1 MEVLYNQQMD
11 IIKSE
16 KKQRV
21 IFLDGLQ
28 FGDLLNDANFIDAG
42 PGTGAWRSPTTNF
55 IDLQQHNN
63 YKRISAVE
71 FDNSLVAL
79 MDFGSLDCIKGLSLS
94 SGVE

>member
-1 MEVLYNQQMD
+1 MD
-11 IIKSE
+11 AIKSE

-42 PGTGAWRSPTTNF
+42 PGTGAWRSPTIKTNF
-55 IDLQQHNN
+55 ADLQHND

-79 MDFGSLDCIKGLSLS
+79 MDFGSLDCIKALSLS

>member
-1 MEVLYNQQMD
+1 MEIVYNQQMD
-11 IIKSE
+11 TIKSE

-42 PGTGAWRSPTTNF
+42 PGTGAWRTPTTNF
-55 IDLQQHNN
+55 KDSQHND

-79 MDFGSLDCIKGLSLS
+79 MDFGSLDCIKALSLS